1 MRPMPLPEQLQDA
14 LPAGLEVYRL
24 DLDLTRDADDE
35 WAVLT
40 AAERER
46 AARFARRADRVRF
59 AATRAATR
67 RLLAQ
72 RLGCGAA
79 QVPLAPGLHGKPF
92 VDAPGDVPLFNVSHS
107 GGHALIVVA
116 DGCEVGEV
124 GVDIEHRRDDVDTE
138 ALLEMA
144 FTVQESREV
153 RDARDSLQALYLR
166 WVGKEALLKAV
177 GVGVAEHLRSVGIHP
192 LADGRLA
199 IASTV
204 PGWMGFA
211 ALALPAP
218 RGYAAAL
225 AWRARVPA

>member
-1 MRPMPLPEQLQDA
+1 MHPMPLHEA
-14 LPAGLEVYRL
+14 VPAGMVVYRL
-24 DLDLTRDADDE
+24 DLDLTCDARDQ
-35 WAVLT
+35 WTGLT
-40 AAERER
+40 EAERESAR
-46 AARFARRADRVRF
+46 RFARRSDRVRF

-67 RLLAQ
+67 RLLAR

-79 QVPLAPGLHGKPF
+79 EVPLALGVHGKPF
-92 VDAPGDVPLFNVSHS
+92 VDAAGDMPLFNISHS
-107 GGHALIVVA
+107 GGHALIVVGDA
-116 DGCEVGEV
+116 REVGDV
-124 GVDIEHRRDDVDTE
+124 GIDIEYCRDDVDIDSM
-138 ALLEMA
+138 LEMA

-153 RDARDSLQALYLR
+153 RTARNPLWALYQR

-204 PGWMGFA
+204 PGWSGFA
-211 ALALPAP
+211 AVALPAP
-218 RGYAAAL
+218 DGYAAAL